1 MGEMVKNVMLNLFQH
16 LIESDAYETLN
27 RVQGD
32 EKGGYDTVSEGEG
45 RGGGRICEMFAKQ
58 IVQTEKDMEF
68 SLNQICDQVL
78 NRNPRLAEM
87 VLVGIRTGGVFLTE
101 RLRQKILQKKG
112 IDLPTGIIDI
122 TLYRDDWT
130 KLSQTPEV
138 KKAEIHFSIED
149 KHVLLVDDVLFTGR
163 TIRAAIDALLDLGR
177 PRSVEL
183 AVLIDRGHR
192 ELPIQA
198 DYVGK
203 MLETSRQDSVNV
215 ELKEL
220 AGVDQV
226 VIERGKYPTP

>member
-1 MGEMVKNVMLNLFQH
+1 MQ
-16 LIESDAYETLN
+16 
-27 RVQGD
+27 
-32 EKGGYDTVSEGEG
+32 
-45 RGGGRICEMFAKQ
+45 MFSKQ
-58 IVQTEKDMEF
+58 IVQTEKDIEF
-68 SLNQICDQVL
+68 SLDQICDQVL
-78 NRNPRLAEM
+78 DRNPRLAGM
-87 VLVGIRTGGVFLTE
+87 VLVGIRTGGVFLAE
-101 RLRQKILQKKG
+101 RLRQKLLQKMG

-130 KLSQTPEV
+130 TLSQTPEV

-177 PRSVEL
+177 PRRVEL

-203 MLETSRQDSVNV
+203 TLETSRQDSVDV

-226 VIERGKYPTP
+226 VIERRKYPSV

>member
-1 MGEMVKNVMLNLFQH
+1 
-16 LIESDAYETLN
+16 
-27 RVQGD
+27 
-32 EKGGYDTVSEGEG
+32 
-45 RGGGRICEMFAKQ
+45 MFSKQ
-58 IVQTEKDMEF
+58 VVQTEKDVEF

-78 NRNPRLAEM
+78 SRNLRLEEM
-87 VLVGIRTGGVFLTE
+87 VLVGIRTGGVFLAE

-130 KLSQTPEV
+130 RLSETPEV
-138 KKAEIHFSIED
+138 KKAEIHFPIED
-149 KHVLLVDDVLFTGR
+149 KHVLLIDDVLFTGR

-177 PRSVEL
+177 PRRVEL

-203 MLETSRQDSVNV
+203 MLETSRQDSIDV

-226 VIERGKYPTP
+226 VIERGKYPA

>member
-1 MGEMVKNVMLNLFQH
+1 ML
-16 LIESDAYETLN
+16 S
-27 RVQGD
+27 
-32 EKGGYDTVSEGEG
+32 
-45 RGGGRICEMFAKQ
+45 KQ
-58 IVQTEKDMEF
+58 IVQTEKDIEV

-78 NRNPRLAEM
+78 KRNPRLAGM
-87 VLVGIRTGGVFLTE
+87 VLVGIRTGGVFLAE
-101 RLRQKILQKKG
+101 RLRQKLLQKKG
-112 IDLPTGIIDI
+112 IDLPTGVIDI

-130 KLSQTPEV
+130 RLSETPEV

-177 PRSVEL
+177 PRRVEL
-183 AVLIDRGHR
+183 AVLVDRGHR

-203 MLETSRQDSVNV
+203 MLETSRQDSINV

-220 AGVDQV
+220 AGIDQV
-226 VIERGKYPTP
+226 VIERGKYPLVSSE

>member
-1 MGEMVKNVMLNLFQH
+1 VCIF
-16 LIESDAYETLN
+16 
-27 RVQGD
+27 
-32 EKGGYDTVSEGEG
+32 G
-45 RGGGRICEMFAKQ
+45 RAIKAK
-58 IVQTEKDMEF
+58 T
-68 SLNQICDQVL
+68 SS
-78 NRNPRLAEM
+78 
-87 VLVGIRTGGVFLTE
+87 
-101 RLRQKILQKKG
+101 KKG
-112 IDLPTGIIDI
+112 IDLPTGVIDI

-130 KLSQTPEV
+130 RLSETPEV

-177 PRSVEL
+177 PRRVEL
-183 AVLIDRGHR
+183 AVLVDRGHR

-203 MLETSRQDSVNV
+203 MLETSRQDSINV

-226 VIERGKYPTP
+226 VIERGKYPTH

>member
-1 MGEMVKNVMLNLFQH
+1 
-16 LIESDAYETLN
+16 
-27 RVQGD
+27 
-32 EKGGYDTVSEGEG
+32 
-45 RGGGRICEMFAKQ
+45 MFSKQ

-78 NRNPRLAEM
+78 NRNPRLDAM
-87 VLVGIRTGGVFLTE
+87 VLVGIRTGGVFLAE
-101 RLRQKILQKKG
+101 RLRQKILEKKG
-112 IDLPTGIIDI
+112 INLPTGILDI

-130 KLSQTPEV
+130 RLSQTPEV
-138 KKAEIHFSIED
+138 KKAEIHFPIED

-177 PRSVEL
+177 PRRVEL

-203 MLETSRQDSVNV
+203 MLETSRQDSINV

-226 VIERGKYPTP
+226 VLERGKYPPS